1 MCFDFIFKQIEISLF
16 EFVQMKAPV
25 IQRRVE
31 QLAVPEI
38 QVQTLPVSYGKSV
51 TSICDGTSR

>member
-1 MCFDFIFKQIEISLF
+1 
-16 EFVQMKAPV
+16 MKAQV

-51 TSICDGTSR
+51 TSICDGTSRKKC